1 MELQGQ
7 VNCPHSFEDIM
18 MGCVTA
24 MTDEH
29 VEKNSGH
36 S

>member
-7 VNCPHSFEDIM
+7 VNCPHRFEDIM
-18 MGCVTA
+18 MGSVTA
-24 MTDEH
+24 MTDDH